1 MDFESLPSLKLIN
14 MYKVWLKILRNVFI
28 VILVIYQP
36 INKIYSGKVSEYI
49 VTANIFD
56 QTNKKIIKTNPEQS
70 LEAVDQGL
78 PEIPSPLLH
87 RPNIAAVGFSH
98 LYKGKR
104 VSELLAYVKF
114 LHQSFPNLLFYC
126 VRRCPE
132 LARLAFKA
140 LTFLFSV
147 VVLLFLGI

>member
-87 RPNIAAVGFSH
+87 RPDIAAVGFSH
-98 LYKGKR
+98 LYKGER
-104 VSELLAYVKF
+104 VGELLAYVKF
-114 LHQSFPNLLFYC
+114 LHQSLPNLLFYC

-132 LARLAFKA
+132 FARLAFKV

-147 VVLLFLGI
+147 VILLFLGI